1 MKVLYLKLS
10 QPTTFHCPFRIKSV
24 GIKTDAED
32 EKIAI
37 SEDKEQMT
45 IVLGFLDEKVY
56 TSLFSKSPLL
66 ANSKQSVKKQRS
78 SSMMRGIPPCVS
90 RLLQR

>member
-1 MKVLYLKLS
+1 MNVLYLKLS

-56 TSLFSKSPLL
+56 NVNNWKVSDYKIPSYFHEYSPCQL
-66 ANSKQSVKKQRS
+66 NTT
-78 SSMMRGIPPCVS
+78 M
-90 RLLQR
+90 